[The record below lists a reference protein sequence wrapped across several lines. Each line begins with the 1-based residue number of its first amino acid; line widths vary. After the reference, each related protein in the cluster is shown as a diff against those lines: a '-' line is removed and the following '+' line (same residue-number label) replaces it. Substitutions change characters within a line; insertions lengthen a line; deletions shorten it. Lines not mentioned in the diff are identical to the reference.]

1 MAYNDQIFTPGQPIT
16 AAMIDY
22 IDNAVDRLDEI
33 FGDYKFKVLTGSEY
47 NSLSTKDANTLY
59 YIKEAVAGYSGYKIV
74 AILLGDC
81 GKYSSYTVYDYL
93 QTTVNAKNNGIV
105 LDWHITN
112 NTKIELC
119 FCTTN
124 YASAHNGGRRVLT
137 TTKRTKP
144 AYVEIG
150 NGTWEDADENYRVHA
165 WIDVG
170 TKSMSSQSNFTGT
183 IANKTKHRVIVDF
196 KNKTA
201 SYPTINNSTLT
212 HNFVANSDPND
223 KIQLIGYNDG
233 TANNGFAIYY
243 LKIWEN
249 GTLVR
254 EYVPAKTKEGVS
266 GLVDLVNDNF
276 FTNSAGSGSNLEAK
290 NF

>member
-1 MAYNDQIFTPGQPIT
+1 MAVTIGGSKIKAIF
-16 AAMIDY
+16 
-22 IDNAVDRLDEI
+22 
-33 FGDYKFKVLTGSEY
+33 
-47 NSLSTKDANTLY
+47 
-59 YIKEAVAGYSGYKIV
+59 
-74 AILLGDC
+74 LGDC
-81 GKYSSYTVYDYL
+81 GIYPSYDIYDYL
-93 QTTVNAKNNGIV
+93 ISELNAKNNGIV

-124 YASAHNGGRRVLT
+124 YASNHNGGRRVLT

-150 NGTWEDADENYRVHA
+150 NGTWEDGDGNYRAHA

-183 IANKTKHRVIVDF
+183 IANKTKHRVIIDF

-201 SYPTINNSTLT
+201 QYPTINSNVLT
-212 HNFVANSDPND
+212 HNFVANSDTTD
-223 KIQLIGYNDG
+223 TIMLIGYNDG
-233 TANNGFAIYY
+233 TNNNAQAIYY
-243 LKIWEN
+243 LKVWEN
-249 GTLVR
+249 DVLVR
-254 EYVPAKTKEGVS
+254 EYLPAKNENGIS
-266 GLVDLVNDNF
+266 GLVDIK
-276 FTNSAGSGSNLEAK
+276 TNKFYTTPTGNGNNLEAK